1 MFNSFI
7 LSLSKAQEE
16 METKYVQG
24 AQSFGRSVGVGVRR
38 RERSDEKS
46 TFVPQNVE
54 ESYSEDGLKQILSF
68 TPSAERTSGILMT
81 DVANI
86 LKDARALPASRIVEL
101 LTNLRDSQSSVDTEA
116 ARVSKAQFEK
126 CAAALKYY
134 ESKDSLRN
142 RIEEA
147 EISNLTRIRE

>member
-1 MFNSFI
+1 MMMRNMIITCSI
-7 LSLSKAQEE
+7 LLLLSPLSKAQEE

-24 AQSFGRSVGVGVRR
+24 ASNHLDVLLESVYEAAGK
-38 RERSDEKS
+38 RSDEKT
-46 TFVPQNVE
+46 TFVPKNVE

-101 LTNLRDSQSSVDTEA
+101 LTNLRDS
-116 ARVSKAQFEK
+116 
-126 CAAALKYY
+126 
-134 ESKDSLRN
+134 
-142 RIEEA
+142 
-147 EISNLTRIRE
+147 